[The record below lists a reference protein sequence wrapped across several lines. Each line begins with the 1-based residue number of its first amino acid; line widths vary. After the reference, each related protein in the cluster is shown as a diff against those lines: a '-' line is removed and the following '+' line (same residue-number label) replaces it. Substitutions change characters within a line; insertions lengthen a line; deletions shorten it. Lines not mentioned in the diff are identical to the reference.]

1 MAPTAPPRHSDAVH
15 APTPNEVRALLAPF
29 DALDRRVTGGVI
41 TLLMRDPEKVR
52 DQEWL
57 AERFVEV
64 AVVAHG
70 FPEDGSATT
79 DDVEVVRLYAEARRR
94 AILNAAIALFVRAA
108 VELSEAGGTP
118 THERAHAVIRTYL
131 GSD

>member
-1 MAPTAPPRHSDAVH
+1 MN
-15 APTPNEVRALLAPF
+15 APTPDEVRALIAPF

-41 TLLMRDPEKVR
+41 TLLMRDPERVR

-70 FPEDGSATT
+70 FPEDGTATT
-79 DDVEVVRLYAEARRR
+79 EDVEVVRTYAESRRR
-94 AILNAAIALFVRAA
+94 PILNAAIALFVRTA
-108 VELSEAGGTP
+108 VELTAAGEPP
-118 THERAHAVIRTYL
+118 THERAHEVIRSYL
-131 GSD
+131 GDA